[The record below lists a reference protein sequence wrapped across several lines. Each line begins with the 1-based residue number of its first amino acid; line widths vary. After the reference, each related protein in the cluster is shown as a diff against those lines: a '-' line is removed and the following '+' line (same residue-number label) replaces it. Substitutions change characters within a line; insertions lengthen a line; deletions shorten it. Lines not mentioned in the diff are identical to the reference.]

1 MSTFVPNALVRVF
14 KEGTAQ
20 VNDAWGYPTDN
31 SSPAASAADAFD
43 VPVYI
48 AETAGMR
55 GNGAT
60 QSDSN
65 PGSGAVTWLRKYT
78 IRTRPKA
85 FAFGIG
91 DRLQDQATGLMYLV
105 DLVAS
110 TAGVVQANDIKL
122 ICKRVE

>member
-1 MSTFVPNALVRVF
+1 MSTFIPNALVRVF

-20 VNDAWGYPTDN
+20 VTDAWGYPTDN

-43 VPVYI
+43 LPVYI
-48 AETAGMR
+48 VESVSGT
-55 GNGAT
+55 GNGST

-78 IRTRPKA
+78 VRARPKA
-85 FAFGIG
+85 FAFDIG
-91 DRLQDQATGLMYLV
+91 DRLQDQASGLMYLV

-110 TAGVVQANDIKL
+110 PIGVVQASDIRL